1 VPVPAHDANGPC
13 GWTFGIRRGARRRP
27 IFGATRASAR
37 EEGIMT
43 LMRWDPFRELE
54 QTAST
59 FNRLFDR
66 PLVTRPLR
74 GALGEESL
82 IGVDWAPLVDIE
94 ETAKEFLIKAELPD
108 VKKEEVKVALED
120 GVLTIQGERK
130 MEKEEKDRKVHRV
143 ERSYGKFLRSFTVP
157 RDVDDKKVMAE
168 FKDGV
173 LLVHVPKAEVA
184 KPRLIE
190 VKVA

>member
-1 VPVPAHDANGPC
+1 MFVVTPPRVG
-13 GWTFGIRRGARRRP
+13 RRQIAKE
-27 IFGATRASAR
+27 AS
-37 EEGIMT
+37 MT

-54 QTAST
+54 QTANT

-66 PLVTRPLR
+66 PLLTRPLPPFR
-74 GALGEESL
+74 SEMAEESL
-82 IGVDWAPLVDIE
+82 VGVAWAPLVDIE

-108 VKKEEVKVALED
+108 VKKDDVKVALED

-130 MEKEEKDRKVHRV
+130 FEKEEKDRKVHRI

-168 FKDGV
+168 FKDGI
-173 LLVHVPKAEVA
+173 LLVHVPKAEMA